1 MINAAAVR
9 EQTLSGLH
17 MGSTMNS
24 A

>member
-1 MINAAAVR
+1 MINATVVR